1 MKNLIMLP
9 IMLLFLGAC
18 VSDPVIKYVDRPI
31 QVEIMVPADIPE
43 PPSITRP
50 FLPVRL
56 LTEEN
61 ITDPD
66 KIAKY
71 YVKSLYLMENY
82 ADKLQCALDAYR
94 TETAPQ
100 CPVTFREQD

>member
-1 MKNLIMLP
+1 MNKLIIIIFSVAVLAGCATKP
-9 IMLLFLGAC
+9 E
-18 VSDPVIKYVDRPI
+18 IKYVDRPI
-31 QVEIMVPADIPE
+31 RVEIMTPADIPE
-43 PPSITRP
+43 PPSINKP

-71 YVKSLYLMENY
+71 YVKSLYLMERH

-94 TETAPQ
+94 TATEPL
-100 CPVTFREQD
+100 CPAIFGEDR